1 MIRREDQA
9 RKVKIDDEEV
19 SLNLD
24 DKQNMVGFS
33 FFE

>member
-1 MIRREDQA
+1 MIRREEQA
-9 RKVKIDDEEV
+9 RKLKTDDEEV

-24 DKQNMVGFS
+24 DKQNMVRFS